1 MAMFNSDV
9 SLPEVNI
16 DPARWALEDEVPV
29 NIMVIFRVELF
40 IYQRLIFDNEKKK
53 TGEFCFEHM
62 SNNGETSKSL
72 L

>member
-40 IYQRLIFDNEKKK
+40 IYQRLIFDNEKK
-53 TGEFCFEHM
+53 
-62 SNNGETSKSL
+62 NR
-72 L
+72 